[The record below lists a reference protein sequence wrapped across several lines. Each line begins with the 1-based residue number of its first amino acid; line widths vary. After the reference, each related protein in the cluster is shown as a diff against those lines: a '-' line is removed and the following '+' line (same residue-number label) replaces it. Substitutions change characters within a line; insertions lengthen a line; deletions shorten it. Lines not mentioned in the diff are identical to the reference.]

1 MRGLSQL
8 SARERVLL
16 LGGGA
21 LLLALAGWLYLW
33 QPLLA
38 ARASQAERIGHY
50 LSVLALADR
59 AGATPMTAAEGSESA
74 APLAQR
80 VTRSGEAA
88 GIPLAR
94 LDPEGARLRITVA
107 EAGFAEVIVWIA
119 ELEAAAGV
127 RALSVEIA
135 RLTEPGRVSLRM
147 TVEEAR

>member
-38 ARASQAERIGHY
+38 ARANQAERIGHY

-59 AGATPMTAAEGSESA
+59 AGAAPLTATESPESA

-94 LDPEGARLRITVA
+94 LDPEGVRLRITVA
-107 EAGFAEVIVWIA
+107 EAGFAELIGWIA